1 MSYVK
6 ISEFGKAA
14 AYAPVN
20 NPLSYGLSGGMD
32 NLFMHGS
39 KNIDSNSLEFQ
50 TYAAEYCAKGFDNYC
65 KVMTGNNTPQYFPNL
80 VHGCTGRRN
89 TMPEQMTQGDVILL
103 NTARVKYLMKMR
115 NSVAN
120 RIPFDPTVAASPLIT
135 VYTGEYMIPEYSIPK
150 GHDVDNDPVMQRLL
164 NKPMLGLEQLLNIYS
179 NMKSQKRLGELK
191 GTKLGMFYDNLIKN
205 ASKSKNSTME
215 TVQSVFPNA
224 GARVLPSEGKVVMGR
239 TTRGGGGR

>member
-1 MSYVK
+1 MSSYVK
-6 ISEFGKAA
+6 ISEFGKPA

-39 KNIDSNSLEFQ
+39 KNIDSNALPFQ
-50 TYAAEYCAKGFDNYC
+50 TYAAEYCAKGFDNFC
-65 KVMTGNNTPQYFPNL
+65 KVMTANQTPQYFPNL

-89 TMPEQMTQGDVILL
+89 TMPEQLTQGDVILL

-120 RIPFDPTVAASPLIT
+120 MVPFDPTVAASPLIT
-135 VYTGEYMIPEYSIPK
+135 IYTGEYMIPEYHIPK
-150 GHDVDNDPVMQRLL
+150 GHDLKNDPVMQRLL
-164 NKPMLGLEQLLNIYS
+164 NKPMLGLELLLNIYS
-179 NMKSQKRLGELK
+179 NMKSQNRLGDLK

-205 ASKSKNSTME
+205 ASKGKNSTME
-215 TVQSVFPNA
+215 TFELRA
-224 GARVLPSEGKVVMGR
+224 GRRQQQGRVVMGS
-239 TTRGGGGR
+239 TSRGGGGRGG